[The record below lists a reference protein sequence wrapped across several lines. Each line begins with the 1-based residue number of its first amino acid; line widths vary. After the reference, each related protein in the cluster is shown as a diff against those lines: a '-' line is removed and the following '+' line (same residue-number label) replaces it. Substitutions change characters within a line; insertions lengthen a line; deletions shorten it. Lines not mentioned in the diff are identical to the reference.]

1 MKELELKDGN
11 KNSMINNAAYLVL
24 RNRGMQVTKSLNKLI
39 SSWMRKKLNSEEY
52 DGRGRRCIAF
62 LSECDVRKTFA
73 DKEILRFQLEVLGFK
88 EKDIE
93 YLINK
98 RLDMLAEGLRIYRQ
112 SVRGAMEDDLR
123 YGIRPWQV
131 SMRDKIDRLYNPRT
145 GVLCVGQ

>member
-1 MKELELKDGN
+1 MKTLELREDN

-24 RNRGMQVTKSLNKLI
+24 RNRGIQVTKSLNRLM
-39 SSWMRKKLNSEEY
+39 SNWMSKKLNSEEY
-52 DGRGRRCIAF
+52 DGKGRRSISF
-62 LSECDVRKTFA
+62 LTECDVRKTFA
-73 DKEILRFQLEVLGFK
+73 DKETLKFQLEVLGFE

-93 YLINK
+93 YLISK
-98 RLDMLAEGLRIYRQ
+98 RLDMLKEGLRIYRQ

-131 SMRDKIDRLYNPRT
+131 SMREKIDRLYNPKT